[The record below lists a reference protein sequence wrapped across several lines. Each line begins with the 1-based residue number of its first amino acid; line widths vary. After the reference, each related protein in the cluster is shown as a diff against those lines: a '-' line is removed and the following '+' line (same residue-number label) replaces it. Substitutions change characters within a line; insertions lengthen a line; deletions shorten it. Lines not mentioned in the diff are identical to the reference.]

1 MNPTPPSPHA
11 PIFTRPF
18 LGLTAA
24 HFLQALGYAS
34 MLLLPVYMA
43 SLGATRTEIGAI
55 MATSAVGGLLLRP
68 AVGWSLDAIGR
79 KKTLT
84 AGTFAGCLGLC
95 LVGFVTELSPLVYA
109 ARLTFGIGVGAM
121 FTGYFTFA
129 ADLVPPARR
138 TEGLALF
145 GVSGLLPVL
154 VNPAAE
160 RLGLEGASLR
170 YFFPAMGLV
179 VLSSLLFLRRV
190 PEPPRPPRLARPAV
204 LAAFA
209 ELGQRRLWSV
219 WLATIV
225 FAGFVSLFFSFATVA
240 AASRGMSHPA
250 DVWFSYALG
259 AAVVRLA
266 GGRVL
271 DRIGPRNLV
280 APALACYAFAAMTLG
295 GAQTSASLL
304 LAGLLGGVGH
314 GFCFPVLA
322 SQVVSRVPEAR
333 RGGGLA
339 TYTGLWDLSSLVLP
353 PLLGMLADAHGDQ
366 QMFNLAALA
375 AGCLLA
381 VWALLEHVF
390 GAERENPV

>member
-1 MNPTPPSPHA
+1 MSPASPEPPA
-11 PIFTRPF
+11 PILTRAF

-34 MLLLPVYMA
+34 MLLLPVYLA
-43 SLGATRTEIGAI
+43 SLGASRTEIGAI

-79 KKTLT
+79 KPTLT

-95 LVGFVTELSPLVYA
+95 MVALVTDVSASAYA
-109 ARLTFGIGVGAM
+109 ARLVFGVGVGAM

-129 ADLVPPARR
+129 ADLVPPSRR

-160 RLGLEGASLR
+160 RLGLDGPSLR
-170 YFFPAMGLV
+170 FFFPAMGLV
-179 VLSSLLFLRRV
+179 VLSSLFFLRGV
-190 PEPPRPPRLARPAV
+190 PEPPRPPRVGRPRP

-209 ELGQRRLWSV
+209 ELGQRRLWPV
-219 WLATIV
+219 WLATVV
-225 FAGFVSLFFSFATVA
+225 FAGFVSLFFAFATVA
-240 AASRGMSHPA
+240 ASSRGMAHPA
-250 DVWFSYALG
+250 DIWFTYALG
-259 AAVVRLA
+259 AAVVRLG
-266 GGRVL
+266 GGRIL

-295 GAQTSASLL
+295 DAQTSGALL
-304 LAGLLGGVGH
+304 LAGLLGGIAH

-339 TYTGLWDLSSLVLP
+339 AYTGLWDLASLALP
-353 PLLGMLADAHGDQ
+353 PLLGMLADARGDQ
-366 QMFNLAALA
+366 QMFDLAALA
-375 AGCLLA
+375 AACLLA
-381 VWALLEHVF
+381 VWAALEHVF
-390 GAERENPV
+390 GAERER